1 MDEKDLEERRV
12 CEEEQNREQ
21 IRKRILDAAA
31 YKKARRDEKLVRKE
45 LRAAGLLPI
54 SRRVYFRSEP
64 KTRKTTIEATGGIGG
79 VQVRISSSWAPQL
92 RRTIGLSLIR
102 SMRPILQYLRD
113 FEILHEG
120 EMVSL
125 PRLEERAP
133 SLESAPDFNTEA
145 GRLGFE
151 IRTKR
156 LMIGWTQ
163 QELAERAKTNFRH
176 LSRIE
181 LGRVKVRRALLIRI
195 QESFNSILSGGE
207 PDGSDEKM
215 DDQ

>member
-1 MDEKDLEERRV
+1 MEEKELEERERRAREV
-12 CEEEQNREQ
+12 EQNREQ
-21 IRKRILDAAA
+21 IRKRILDEAAR
-31 YKKARRDEKLVRKE
+31 KKARRDVKLVRKE
-45 LRAAGLLPI
+45 LRAEGLLPV
-54 SRRVYFRSEP
+54 SRRVYFRNDP
-64 KTRKTTIEATGGIGG
+64 KARKTTIEASGGIGG

-120 EMVSL
+120 EMLSL

-133 SLESAPDFNTEA
+133 SLESVPDFNTEA

-163 QELAERAKTNFRH
+163 QELAERASVNSRH
-176 LSRIE
+176 LSEIE
-181 LGRVKVRRALLIRI
+181 LGRVKARPWTLQKI
-195 QESFNSILSGGE
+195 QEALATMF
-207 PDGSDEKM
+207 SDDPER
-215 DDQ
+215 DDSD